1 MSIFRRKTDAV
12 IFNTTPPPEN
22 EVRIELEQTPFNRW
36 KYHVRTYNDGRHI
49 SSYGTAHTGYSSK
62 GIALDAATV
71 YNDVHSVFDE
81 ADKITV
87 TIKLYDGEL
96 LEWFGRD
103 NDHI

>member
-1 MSIFRRKTDAV
+1 MSIFRRKTDNV
-12 IFNTTPPPEN
+12 IFSTTPPPEN
-22 EVRIELEQTPFNRW
+22 EVRIELEQTSFNRW
-36 KYHVRTYNDGRHI
+36 KYHVRTYNYGRHI

-62 GIALDAATV
+62 GVALDKATTYYAAH
-71 YNDVHSVFDE
+71 DVFDD
-81 ADKITV
+81 ADKISV